1 MYVFL
6 RQSGLTN
13 ILFNSVISAFLLMH
27 VACGITS
34 VCHSLELS
42 KCIINLNHWFI
53 VYHYLNL
60 QDMDNGEHEGLEETM
75 SKGSNLVD
83 PIDLQRPLLGT
94 VWYSDARSIYIFTAS
109 FRLGTSF
116 LNMIQVA
123 DSKLRV
129 AKSTSLL
136 DLKRSHSNQFGTTLR
151 NIWKRADLIHKGE
164 KLREEIQREN
174 TKTTMKC
181 QFCNTSLSRR

>member
-1 MYVFL
+1 
-6 RQSGLTN
+6 
-13 ILFNSVISAFLLMH
+13 
-27 VACGITS
+27 
-34 VCHSLELS
+34 
-42 KCIINLNHWFI
+42 
-53 VYHYLNL
+53 
-60 QDMDNGEHEGLEETM
+60 M

-94 VWYSDARSIYIFTAS
+94 VWYSDAQSIYIFTAS

-123 DSKLRV
+123 DSKLSV